1 MLIGEVAKKTGFS
14 RDTIRFYEKI
24 GVIGKNLPR
33 GENRYRQYCDSD
45 ILRLQRIKKIK
56 AYGFTLAEIKKILEA
71 WETDTV
77 TCDHMLKIAREKT
90 REIEKKIKE
99 LERVKKRISG
109 EFKKCA
115 LQCYD
120 NRCKIL

>member
-1 MLIGEVAKKTGFS
+1 MLIGEVSKKTGFS
-14 RDTIRFYEKI
+14 RDAIRFYEKVGI
-24 GVIGKNLPR
+24 IGKNIPR
-33 GENRYRQYCDSD
+33 GENRYRQYRDSD
-45 ILRLQRIKKIK
+45 MLRLQRIKKIK
-56 AYGFTLAEIKKILEA
+56 AYGFTLMEIKKILEV

-77 TCDHMLKIAREKT
+77 TCNRMLKIAREKT
-90 REIEKKIKE
+90 REIEKKINE

-115 LQCYD
+115 LQCHS